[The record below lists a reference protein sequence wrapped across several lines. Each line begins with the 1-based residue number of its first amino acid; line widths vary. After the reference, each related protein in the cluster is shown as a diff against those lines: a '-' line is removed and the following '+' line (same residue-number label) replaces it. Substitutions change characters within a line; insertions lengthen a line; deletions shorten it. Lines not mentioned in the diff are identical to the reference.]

1 MSSVVNNST
10 LMIASGPTTYYP
22 AGYPAV
28 TRFDGTNAIA
38 ANTWSVPILVQ
49 NTDRLA
55 VQVSCPSTGTP
66 SGTIVI
72 QGSNDVGL
80 YEAQATPFTGGPVET
95 GGQPISDPQLINW
108 ATIAFWNES
117 TGAFVESLAVAGAQS
132 SMITLG
138 SSQQCAPR
146 WVRVAWTNTSGSAL
160 LTIRVQ
166 QKSIGGR

>member
-10 LMIASGPTTYYP
+10 LMIAAGATTYYP
-22 AGYPAV
+22 IGYPAV
-28 TRFDGTNAIA
+28 TRFDGTNVIS
-38 ANTWSVPILVQ
+38 ANEWSVPILVQ
-49 NTDRLA
+49 NTDRLSIHI
-55 VQVSCPSTGTP
+55 SCPSTGAP
-66 SGTIVI
+66 NGSIAVL
-72 QGSNDVGL
+72 GSNDVGI
-80 YEAQATPFTGGPVET
+80 YEAQATPFTGAPVET
-95 GGQPISDPQLINW
+95 GGSPISDPQLINW

-146 WVRVAWTNTSGSAL
+146 WILVAWTNTSGSAK